1 MKTPIKTPPL
11 TTIKLSYEKIKGR
24 DLMNQSKNDHDK
36 SLNDEI
42 KDELEGLSESTEN
55 AENAENVANTN
66 EANEVENNEETPST
80 VEELRAELE
89 KVQVKADEN
98 WDTVLRMKADL
109 ENQRRRSEK
118 QVSDAHKF
126 AAKKFIEELLPVV
139 DSMEMGMAA
148 EGDVEQ
154 IREGVALTKKVFD
167 TAMEKFGLEAVEPLG
182 EKFNP
187 DLHQAMAMQPSEE
200 YEEGH
205 VSAVMQKGYTLNGR
219 LVRPAMVMVVKN

>member
-1 MKTPIKTPPL
+1 M
-11 TTIKLSYEKIKGR
+11 S
-24 DLMNQSKNDHDK
+24 QSKNNPNE
-36 SLNDEI
+36 S
-42 KDELEGLSESTEN
+42 LEGI
-55 AENAENVANTN
+55 
-66 EANEVENNEETPST
+66 NEEIQ
-80 VEELRAELE
+80 AELE
-89 KVQVKADEN
+89 KASDVAEGATDEVDEAENTEEVLTEEQLRANLKTVQAKADEN

-126 AAKKFIEELLPVV
+126 AVKKFIEELLPVA

-148 EGDVEQ
+148 EGNVEQ

-167 TAMEKFGLEAVEPLG
+167 SAMEKFGLEAVEALG
-182 EKFNP
+182 DKFNP

>member
-1 MKTPIKTPPL
+1 M
-11 TTIKLSYEKIKGR
+11 S
-24 DLMNQSKNDHDK
+24 QSKNDHNE
-36 SLNDEI
+36 SLKNEINDEI
-42 KDELEGLSESTEN
+42 QEELENASQVTEDALDGTAGKSEDNSAEEEQSTE
-55 AENAENVANTN
+55 EQ
-66 EANEVENNEETPST
+66 
-80 VEELRAELE
+80 LRAELE
-89 KVQVKADEN
+89 KAQAKADEN
-98 WDTVLRMKADL
+98 WETVLRMKADL
-109 ENQRRRSEK
+109 ENQRRRNEK
-118 QVSDAHKF
+118 QVEDAHKF
-126 AAKKFIEELLPVV
+126 AAKKFIEELLPVA

-167 TAMEKFGLEAVEPLG
+167 TAMEKFGLEAVEALG

-187 DLHQAMAMQPSEE
+187 DLHQALAMQPSEE

>member
-1 MKTPIKTPPL
+1 M
-11 TTIKLSYEKIKGR
+11 S
-24 DLMNQSKNDHDK
+24 QSKNDHK
-36 SLNDEI
+36 ESLNDEI
-42 KDELEGLSESTEN
+42 KDKLEGLSE
-55 AENAENVANTN
+55 AEQGEETN
-66 EANEVENNEETPST
+66 EASDNTANENEEALST
-80 VEELRAELE
+80 EQLQEALE
-89 KVQVKADEN
+89 KAQAKADEN
-98 WDTVLRMKADL
+98 WETVLRMKADL
-109 ENQRRRSEK
+109 ENQRRRNEK
-118 QVSDAHKF
+118 QVEDAHKF
-126 AAKKFIEELLPVV
+126 AAKKFIEELLPVA

-187 DLHQAMAMQPSEE
+187 DLHQAMAMQPSDE

>member
-1 MKTPIKTPPL
+1 M
-11 TTIKLSYEKIKGR
+11 S
-24 DLMNQSKNDHDK
+24 QSKNNPEEFLNEE
-36 SLNDEI
+36 LNDEDI
-42 KDELEGLSESTEN
+42 QAELEKASNTDKDINKGVDNEVQEELSTE
-55 AENAENVANTN
+55 EQ
-66 EANEVENNEETPST
+66 
-80 VEELRAELE
+80 LRAELE
-89 KVQVKADEN
+89 KAQAKADEN
-98 WDTVLRMKADL
+98 WETVLRMKADL

-118 QVSDAHKF
+118 QVEDAHKY
-126 AAKKFIEELLPVV
+126 AAKKFIEELLPVA

-167 TAMEKFGLEAVEPLG
+167 TAMEKFGLEAVDPLG

-187 DLHQAMAMQPSEE
+187 DLHQAMAMQPSDE

-219 LVRPAMVMVVKN
+219 IVRPAMVMVVKN